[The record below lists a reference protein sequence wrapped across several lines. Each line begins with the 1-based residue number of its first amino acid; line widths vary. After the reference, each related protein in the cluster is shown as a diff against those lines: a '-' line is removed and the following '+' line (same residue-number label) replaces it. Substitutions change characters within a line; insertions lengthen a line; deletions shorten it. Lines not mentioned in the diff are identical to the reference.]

1 MFKGALFDLDGVIAD
16 TAVFHFAAWKNLV
29 KKHFNADLPDEL
41 EEKTKGI
48 SREDSLHVI
57 LNYLN
62 IQVSDEEFRALASEK
77 NEAYVEALNVLNP
90 NYILPGITSFISD
103 LKSNHV
109 KIALASASKNGP
121 LILKKLGL
129 SDAFD
134 AIADPAKVAAGKPAP
149 DIFLAA
155 AKSLNLDP
163 KDCIGVEDAV
173 AGVSAI
179 NASGATSIAVGGVE
193 LSQATKR
200 FNNTSE
206 LNFKEVLSAWQS
218 NMALE
223 R

>member
-16 TAVFHFAAWKNLV
+16 TAVFHFAAWKNLA

-62 IQVSDEEFRALASEK
+62 IQVSAEEFKALAAEK
-77 NEAYVEALNVLNP
+77 NEAYVEALDVLNP
-90 NYILPGITSFISD
+90 IYILPGITSFIND

-129 SDAFD
+129 ADAFD

-155 AKSLNLDP
+155 AKALNLDP

-173 AGVSAI
+173 AGVTAI

-206 LNFKEVLSAWQS
+206 LDFKEVLVAWQKQQ
-218 NMALE
+218 
-223 R
+223 

>member
-62 IQVSDEEFRALASEK
+62 IQVSDEEFRALAAEK

-206 LNFKEVLSAWQS
+206 LNFKDVLSAWQS

>member
-62 IQVSDEEFRALASEK
+62 IQVSDEEFRALAAEK

-155 AKSLNLDP
+155 AKSLNLNP

>member
-16 TAVFHFAAWKNLV
+16 TAVFHFAAWKNLA

-62 IQVSDEEFRALASEK
+62 IQVSAEEFKALAAEK
-77 NEAYVEALNVLNP
+77 NDAYVEALDVLNP
-90 NYILPGITSFISD
+90 NYILPGITSFIND

-121 LILKKLGL
+121 FILKKLGL
-129 SDAFD
+129 ADAFD

-155 AKSLNLDP
+155 AKALNLDP

-173 AGVSAI
+173 AGVTAI

-206 LNFKEVLSAWQS
+206 LDFKEVLVAWQKQQ
-218 NMALE
+218 
-223 R
+223 